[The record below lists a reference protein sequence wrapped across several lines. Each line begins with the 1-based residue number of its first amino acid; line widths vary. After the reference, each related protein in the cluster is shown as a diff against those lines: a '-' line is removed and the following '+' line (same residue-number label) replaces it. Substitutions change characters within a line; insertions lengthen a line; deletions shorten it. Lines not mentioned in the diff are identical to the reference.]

1 MPGVKRLMW
10 VDTNDLRP
18 GARPLL
24 VTERADSETRTNET
38 TVRGSEIHVLGPSVL
53 RFDPNGNGLARVW
66 LETEA
71 GVRVVD
77 EQPAY
82 RQ

>member
-1 MPGVKRLMW
+1 MTAVKRLMW

-24 VTERADSETRTNET
+24 STVRGDDETRVNDT

-53 RFDPNGNGLARVW
+53 RFDPHGNGLARVW

-71 GVRVVD
+71 DVLIVD